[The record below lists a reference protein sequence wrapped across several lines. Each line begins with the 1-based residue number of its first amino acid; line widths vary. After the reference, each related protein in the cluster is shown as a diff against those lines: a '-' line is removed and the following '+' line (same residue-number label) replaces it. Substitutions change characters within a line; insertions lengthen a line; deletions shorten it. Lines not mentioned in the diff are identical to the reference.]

1 MKYVK
6 RGAAAVLFFVG
17 LVGLLWA
24 SSWIVTPKN
33 NMKEFGMEEVSA
45 NGILGEKDN
54 TIDVLVLGDSESYS
68 AITPMQLWKE
78 TGYTAYV
85 CGTSA
90 QTLDYTNRLLRR
102 AFEDQTPKLVILETN
117 AIFRKVALSKAM
129 LSTLGNV
136 LPVFQYHDRWKDLNE
151 NDWKGN
157 VKFTWT
163 NDLKGYRYNAN
174 IVPSKIVDYMVPTKD
189 MANIPELNRQY
200 VESIKNYCDEHG
212 AKLIFLSTPST
223 INWNYKRH
231 NAVAQLADDLQC
243 DYVDLNLMTEEV
255 PINWHTDTRD
265 KGDHL
270 NHAGA
275 VKVTRYLGIYLQ
287 NRKELTDHRDDPHYA
302 KWDDSLKKYEA
313 KVKAK

>member
-136 LPVFQYHDRWKDLNE
+136 LPVFQYHDRWKNLNE

-275 VKVTRYLGIYLQ
+275 VKVTGTWASIY
-287 NRKELTDHRDDPHYA
+287 RTA
-302 KWDDSLKKYEA
+302 KN
-313 KVKAK
+313 

>member
-136 LPVFQYHDRWKDLNE
+136 LPVFQYHDRWKNLNE

-302 KWDDSLKKYEA
+302 KWDDPLKKYEA